1 MYSKIIH
8 HITYSLYIVLC
19 FVMCNSSFAQIQQDY
34 NFYFLPQA
42 GIILDYSILESHA
55 GFTGK
60 QSKALDL
67 LIFSYDKF
75 NLSTY
80 LKEDIYTTARYNSTY
95 YPYRIAYY
103 MDFAWI
109 TFSLENSKIG
119 IIFNHICYNTFDKQK
134 RNIGDELRWYGIGI
148 KWQRNGMQIGNN
160 NFTHA
165 L

>member
-1 MYSKIIH
+1 LT
-8 HITYSLYIVLC
+8 TYI
-19 FVMCNSSFAQIQQDY
+19 
-34 NFYFLPQA
+34 
-42 GIILDYSILESHA
+42 
-55 GFTGK
+55 
-60 QSKALDL
+60 
-67 LIFSYDKF
+67 
-75 NLSTY
+75 
-80 LKEDIYTTARYNSTY
+80 KEDIYTSERYNSTY
-95 YPYRIAYY
+95 YPYHIAYY